1 MKDEAREASSGF
13 WKIGSMIRLALFI
26 LLVCAVASHSKED
39 LHLLDGGMD
48 EPAVFRNWI
57 GLAGAH
63 VARALF
69 FLFGL
74 AVYPM
79 LAVIGLCLIRTFL
92 PGRAKSGGRFGALLA
107 MTIGFSILFAMHPEK
122 FIVETDALG
131 LGRME
136 STDLVLSGGVVG
148 SKLAAPSVSD
158 LLEAGLI
165 KRFIGDVGTMIVA
178 GFLILPAAVFLFLR
192 DWQPLVADAFAKWR
206 SGDADDKSERETLKE
221 LKRRK
226 REEEEKAKEEER
238 RRREEEKEDDE
249 DEVWSPGQDRARS
262 ARSAQDDEEDE
273 EPPPVAPPSRSADP
287 DSAKRIPPGAAPI
300 RDEDDE
306 AASASAENDDEED
319 YLVTPPRLIPSGV
332 SYPGAS
338 TPPIAPPPPS
348 VQPFDSRSSAA
359 GPLSAASYDDDEDD
373 GTTAPEPAGA
383 PSAPPRAASHPAIEP
398 TQFAHE
404 KPNYDR
410 QKPEGPNSDASA
422 GGGIYCP
429 NFQLPMPFLL
439 EKRPDAQ
446 EEDAAHIQEARTQL
460 DNTLQSFNVDGQVSE
475 ITVGPRVTQFEIKL
489 AQGVMVEKVTRIQNN
504 IAMNLKAQSIRIRA
518 PIPGK
523 DTVGIEVP
531 NKVGSIV
538 YLRPLL
544 ESAAWKESKCAIPII
559 LGRDI
564 AGHVMI
570 LDLAKAPHLLIAGST
585 GSGKSVCMNT
595 LVMSLLFR
603 FSPAQLRLIM
613 VDPKVVE
620 LEMYRPLPHLITPVV
635 NDPKKVPLALR
646 WGVNEMERRY
656 KALAKVKAK
665 NLAAFN
671 SRPMEN
677 PPVLDDEGKVIPAK
691 LPLLIIII
699 DELADIMMTDAK
711 SDVETSICRIAQ
723 KGRAAGIHLV
733 IATQTPRKDVVT
745 GLIKANLPT
754 KIAFKVGSNMD
765 SRVILDSGGAEKLL
779 GNGDMLFNPIGA
791 SNLERVQGSFVSDP
805 EIQKVVDFVC
815 GQCEQRF
822 DTGVVAEAEVHDG
835 SDDDEDVSRP
845 SRRRGASSSYG
856 DDFVD
861 DDDISAHPG
870 SDVVDSVA
878 AKYLQPGDSDLM
890 RKALEIIINDQQV
903 STSFLQR
910 RLGIGYN
917 KSADLIDKLEQRGII
932 SAPLPGG
939 QKRNILITDGL
950 ETNEDM

>member
-1 MKDEAREASSGF
+1 MKEDSLETQSGY
-13 WKIGSMIRLALFI
+13 WKIGSLFRLALYV
-26 LLVCAVASHSKED
+26 LLLCAVVSHSKED
-39 LHLLDGGMD
+39 LYLLDGGMD
-48 EPAVFRNWI
+48 EPLVFRNWI

-74 AVYPM
+74 AVYPL
-79 LAVIGLCLIRTFL
+79 LAALGVSLIRSFL
-92 PGRAKSGGRFGALLA
+92 PGRVKSGGRYGAILA
-107 MTIGFSILFAMHPEK
+107 MTIGFSILFAMYPEK
-122 FIVETDALG
+122 FILETDALG

-136 STDLVLSGGVVG
+136 STDMVLSGGIIG
-148 SKLAAPSVSD
+148 SKLAAPAVSD
-158 LLEAGLI
+158 ILEAGLV
-165 KRFIGDVGTMIVA
+165 KRFIGDVGSLIVA
-178 GFLILPAAVFLFLR
+178 GFLILPSVAFLFIR
-192 DWQPLVADAFAKWR
+192 DWYPVVVDAIAKR
-206 SGDADDKSERETLKE
+206 RDGRPDDDDSDRAALKE

-226 REEEEKAKEEER
+226 REEEELARKKRAEEDR
-238 RRREEEKEDDE
+238 EDDE
-249 DEVWSPGQDRARS
+249 DEVWTPRDGRNAS
-262 ARSAQDDEEDE
+262 ATLPQSVETSSKHDDEE
-273 EPPPVAPPSRSADP
+273 SR
-287 DSAKRIPPGAAPI
+287 
-300 RDEDDE
+300 
-306 AASASAENDDEED
+306 
-319 YLVTPPRLIPSGV
+319 
-332 SYPGAS
+332 
-338 TPPIAPPPPS
+338 IAPPPAVPETERKDPS
-348 VQPFDSRSSAA
+348 KGALIPDDEETKSLSNDDDDDDYVVTPPIMIPSAPSYGIPVAPTAQPGASSFQTTPRQQTTVAESGA
-359 GPLSAASYDDDEDD
+359 DEDDDE
-373 GTTAPEPAGA
+373 TSVRL
-383 PSAPPRAASHPAIEP
+383 PSQPQTPSRNPQPPT

-410 QKPEGPNSDASA
+410 QKPEGSDSSASA

-429 NFQLPMPFLL
+429 NFQLPLPFLL
-439 EKRPDAQ
+439 DKHPDAQ
-446 EEDAAHIQEARTQL
+446 EEDASHIQEARTQL
-460 DNTLQSFNVDGQVSE
+460 DNTLQSFNVEGQVSE

-544 ESAAWKESKCAIPII
+544 ESAAWKESKYSIPII

-564 AGHVMI
+564 AGRVMM

-603 FSPAQLRLIM
+603 FSPSQLRLIM

-656 KALAKVKAK
+656 KVLAKVKAK

-677 PPVLDDEGKVIPAK
+677 PPVIDDDGKPIPAK
-691 LPLLIIII
+691 LPLLIIIV

-815 GQCEQRF
+815 DQCEQHF

-835 SDDDEDVSRP
+835 SSDDDDGRESDWGKG
-845 SRRRGASSSYG
+845 SRRRSAAS
-856 DDFVD
+856 DFD
-861 DDDISAHPG
+861 DDDDDDVFAHP
-870 SDVVDSVA
+870 SSSLMDSVA
-878 AKYLQPGDSDLM
+878 AKYLQPGDGELM

-932 SAPLPGG
+932 SPPLPGG

-950 ETNEDM
+950 ETNEDL